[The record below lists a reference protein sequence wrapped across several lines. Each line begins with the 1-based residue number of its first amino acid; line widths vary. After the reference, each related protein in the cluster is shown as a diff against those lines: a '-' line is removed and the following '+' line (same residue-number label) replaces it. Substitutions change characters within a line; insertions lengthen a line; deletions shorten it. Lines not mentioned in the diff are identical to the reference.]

1 MGVLPLNKRFRRM
14 NLFDVGRCII
24 EGVEYVEEVLESNIC
39 ITKEY
44 EKDLYVPL
52 LLPRLRTD
60 EFTEEDYRNNVTI
73 VCLTSLSLSSL
84 DGFLLRFFRGF
95 TLKKTDTG
103 AEVEFIERQ
112 DATECL
118 YLSNSDFTFLRP
130 IGYIEL
136 PRAPEARNK
145 GSKYCRDVPCTRDKI
160 LLGPLNIDSNLLR
173 DALDEISP
181 LQSFRVCRNPLYFVF
196 TFRNSEFCEPF
207 VKATSHI
214 FISDAGRSLV
224 SIRAYKGCSI
234 LNLGKNIPHLVPRR
248 MTGPIAL
255 SKERTRIVTVLNV
268 LGPWDLDVSKIVEE
282 IKSRCSK
289 YKGVK
294 DVMVPRDSLR
304 SGRQPGSSRVFIE
317 CKDLETSEKVYDE
330 LGGLIYKDRIVAT
343 GYYPELNY
351 AAGEYE

>member
-24 EGVEYVEEVLESNIC
+24 EGVEYIEEILESNIG

-52 LLPRLRTD
+52 LLARLKTD
-60 EFTEEDYRNNVTI
+60 EFTEEDYRNSVAI
-73 VCLTSLSLSSL
+73 VCLTSLSLGLL
-84 DGFLLRFFRGF
+84 DRFLLRFFKGF
-95 TLKKTDTG
+95 TLKRTSAG
-103 AEVEFIERQ
+103 VEVEFAERQ

-130 IGYIEL
+130 TGYIEL
-136 PRAPEARNK
+136 PGALEARNK
-145 GSKYCRDVPCTRDKI
+145 GSKYCRDVPCTRNKI
-160 LLGPLNIDSNLLR
+160 LLGPLNIASDLLR
-173 DALDEISP
+173 DSLDGISP
-181 LQSFRVCRNPLYFVF
+181 LQSFRVCRNPFYFVF
-196 TFRNSEFCEPF
+196 TFKDSDFCEPF
-207 VKATSHI
+207 IKAASHI
-214 FISDAGRSLV
+214 FISDMGKSLAAT
-224 SIRAYKGCSI
+224 RAYEGCSI
-234 LNLGKNIPHLVPRR
+234 LNLGKNIPHLAPRR

-268 LGPWDLDVSKIVEE
+268 LGPWDMDVSKVVEE

-294 DVMVPRDSLR
+294 DVMVPRDGLS

-317 CKDLETSEKVYDE
+317 CKDVETSEKVCDE